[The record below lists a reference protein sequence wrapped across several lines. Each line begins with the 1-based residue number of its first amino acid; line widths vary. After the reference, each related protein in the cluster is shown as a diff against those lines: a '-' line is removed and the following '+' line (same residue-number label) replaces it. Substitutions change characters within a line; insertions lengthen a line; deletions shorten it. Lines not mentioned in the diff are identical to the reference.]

1 MKKTIAILLVAIL
14 AVSSVFAAFSG
25 EASLGFG
32 GNFDD
37 GTYGFIDSATKIKFD
52 IDLATASAEQ
62 IADGDVYASIKATFG
77 LKLTTGEESKATGD
91 HYWDI
96 WDAYTMANV
105 AGLGII
111 ADITEAKVAG
121 ENWYVSILGVPDAP
135 NFAESA
141 IDTYTV
147 KDGWDKYGMSRAD
160 YDKAYNYGIPFEK
173 ATGVEVSVFDY
184 VFGLGLVG
192 DYNDDDAW
200 KFEDYLDL
208 ALYAKTPEY
217 NFSGLNLQFGAVYSY
232 AGDPVEASEKNAL
245 GVSAKVGF
253 ANDSL
258 SASVATDMGFDLT
271 KDKFEDVFGAD
282 VAANFTWNFLTVDGY
297 YATKAQSGESPIV
310 LPSVDDPTYDEELK
324 KFWNDPTK
332 TEKSYKED
340 YLSAQVKFDLNAFDV
355 PVALTVAAKDLIA
368 TQDLSLK
375 AEVTAIENLTIS
387 ANGGYTLDADG
398 RTATGAVIYDDHD
411 WVGKWKLGAD
421 VEYDFGFATVAAG
434 MSVEQKLD
442 DAKNDL
448 SHCRNAETCISADSS
463 PVKVFVIPTDEELV
477 ITEDA
482 YALMNGTY
490 DVHTNFHY
498 TFESPDYVN
507 KARAEGLKG
516 NLKKTPE
523 LERIIAI
530 PPAKASCSVKG
541 C

>member
-1 MKKTIAILLVAIL
+1 
-14 AVSSVFAAFSG
+14 
-25 EASLGFG
+25 
-32 GNFDD
+32 
-37 GTYGFIDSATKIKFD
+37 
-52 IDLATASAEQ
+52 
-62 IADGDVYASIKATFG
+62 
-77 LKLTTGEESKATGD
+77 
-91 HYWDI
+91 
-96 WDAYTMANV
+96 
-105 AGLGII
+105 
-111 ADITEAKVAG
+111 
-121 ENWYVSILGVPDAP
+121 
-135 NFAESA
+135 
-141 IDTYTV
+141 
-147 KDGWDKYGMSRAD
+147 MSRAD

-217 NFSGLNLQFGAVYSY
+217 NFNGLNLQFGAVYSY
-232 AGDPVEASEKNAL
+232 AGDPVEANEKNAL

-253 ANDSL
+253 ANDTL

-271 KDKFEDVFGAD
+271 KDRFEDVFGAD

-297 YATKAQSGESPIV
+297 YATKAKSGEKPVFDSDRNPIA
-310 LPSVDDPTYDEELK
+310 PEYDDADITD
-324 KFWNDPTK
+324 
-332 TEKSYKED
+332 TESSYKED

-442 DAKNDL
+442 DAKNVKLGASASIASTSIIPGAELKLAWADADDL
-448 SHCRNAETCISADSS
+448 LAKFADET
-463 PVKVFVIPTDEELV
+463 
-477 ITEDA
+477 
-482 YALMNGTY
+482 
-490 DVHTNFHY
+490 
-498 TFESPDYVN
+498 DYG
-507 KARAEGLKG
+507 KL
-516 NLKKTPE
+516 T
-523 LERIIAI
+523 
-530 PPAKASCSVKG
+530 ASCKITF
-541 C
+541 

>member
-310 LPSVDDPTYDEELK
+310 LPSVDDPTYQDELK

-332 TEKSYKED
+332 TDKSYKED

-442 DAKNDL
+442 DAKNVKLGASASIASTSIIPGAELKLAWADADDL
-448 SHCRNAETCISADSS
+448 LAKFADET
-463 PVKVFVIPTDEELV
+463 
-477 ITEDA
+477 
-482 YALMNGTY
+482 
-490 DVHTNFHY
+490 
-498 TFESPDYVN
+498 DYG
-507 KARAEGLKG
+507 KL
-516 NLKKTPE
+516 T
-523 LERIIAI
+523 
-530 PPAKASCSVKG
+530 ASCKITF
-541 C
+541 